1 MPTVAVGTSFSVQ
14 MALLCRRPSSWPFL
28 FGTYVDGSDK
38 LPSAQ
43 NLAVGTLTLF
53 HTPPLTSRRRSHRQ
67 MKHRRY
73 NIFIDMEQ
81 KKKGGYVNSKLI
93 Y

>member
-1 MPTVAVGTSFSVQ
+1 MVAVGTSFFRVDSFLVPTAFFVACHVRD
-14 MALLCRRPSSWPFL
+14 MCRRP
-28 FGTYVDGSDK
+28 DK
-38 LPSAQ
+38 LLSAQ

-53 HTPPLTSRRRSHRQ
+53 HTPPLTSRRRPHRQ
-67 MKHRRY
+67 MKYRRY